1 MKNYY
6 VLSNGRLR
14 RESNSLVVESE
25 KGGKKP
31 IPVEDVDSLY
41 LYGEVDLNTKALSFL
56 ATKKIVLHV
65 FNYYGYYSGSYYPRE
80 YLNSGHLLVRQVG
93 HFSDNARRMTL
104 ARELVRG
111 AAHSLQRN

>member
-25 KGGKKP
+25 KGPKKP
-31 IPVEDVDSLY
+31 IPVEDVDTLY
-41 LYGEVDLNTKALSFL
+41 LYGEVDLNTKALTFL

-65 FNYYGYYSGSYYPRE
+65 FNYYGFYSGTYYPRE
-80 YLNSGHLLVRQVG
+80 YLHSGYLLVHQVK
-93 HFSDNARRMTL
+93 HYSDPARRL
-104 ARELVRG
+104 ILVRELVR
-111 AAHSLQRN
+111 ASAHSMLR